1 MLSLFIQGIFI
12 YVCKIGIIIE
22 LKITEKTEKTVFKKQ
37 FLNLKGKLVDISTP
51 IVMGVLNIT
60 PDSFYDGGRYTQEKA
75 ILDRA
80 EVMLQEGASLID
92 IGGYSSR
99 PGAEDIDTEE
109 EKKRVVESI
118 KSVSK
123 TFPEAYIS
131 VDTFRASVAREAVE
145 AGACVVNDISGG
157 TLDDCMFETVAQ
169 LGVPYVLMH
178 IQGTPQTMTQ
188 HTSYNDIL
196 LDVLDYFQRKIAQ
209 LRALGVV
216 DIIIDPGF
224 GFAKTPAHSY
234 ELLRQLA
241 SFQVLNLPIL
251 AGLSR
256 KSMIYRKLGITPQEA
271 LNGTTVLNT
280 MALMNGARILRVHDV
295 KEAIETIKLYKLTYH

>member
-1 MLSLFIQGIFI
+1 
-12 YVCKIGIIIE
+12 
-22 LKITEKTEKTVFKKQ
+22 
-37 FLNLKGKLVDISTP
+37 
-51 IVMGVLNIT
+51 MGVLNVT
-60 PDSFYDGGRYTQEKA
+60 PDSFYDGGKYTQERA
-75 ILDRA
+75 ILQQA
-80 EVMLQEGASLID
+80 GVMLSQGASIID

-99 PGAEDIDTEE
+99 PGANDIIVEE

-131 VDTFRASVAREAVE
+131 VDTFRASVARESIE
-145 AGACVVNDISGG
+145 AGACIINDISGG
-157 TLDDCMFETVAQ
+157 ALDEKMFDTVAEMS
-169 LGVPYVLMH
+169 VPYVLMH
-178 IQGTPQTMTQ
+178 MQGTPQTMTQ
-188 HTSYNDIL
+188 HTSYDNLLLDIL
-196 LDVLDYFQRKIAQ
+196 NYFQLKVAR
-209 LRALGVV
+209 LRALGVA

-224 GFAKTPAHSY
+224 GFAKTPDQSY
-234 ELLRQLA
+234 EVLRHLA
-241 SFQVLNLPIL
+241 SFQVLNLPIM

-280 MALMNGARILRVHDV
+280 VALMNGATILRVHEV